1 MDIKAEYIGI
11 VAGVF
16 TAFSLVPQLVKI
28 IKEKK
33 ANDISI
39 IMLLVLFIGIG
50 FWIWYGVIKED
61 LPIIA
66 TNLASLII
74 NLLVIGFS
82 I

>member
-33 ANDISI
+33 ANNISI
-39 IMLLVLFIGIG
+39 TMLLVL
-50 FWIWYGVIKED
+50 
-61 LPIIA
+61 L
-66 TNLASLII
+66 
-74 NLLVIGFS
+74 
-82 I
+82 